1 MKNLFFGL
9 ISTKKIIT
17 KALSAALIAG
27 TVITSM
33 AHPAYALTSQN
44 LPKEGYDDHV
54 VVQSAP
60 ILYDRQWFP
69 NGNVMNGDFIRY
81 SCYRDHA
88 WGVTDEQCLWTKK
101 QIDEIVDSII
111 TPDMNQWE
119 RMEKIEK
126 WMCADGSEGI
136 NIRYDDTVMDEGFT
150 KGQSAYEAL
159 QFRRSVCA
167 GQSQVQNLLMH
178 RAGLGCGIVTSPIR
192 THAAL
197 TTPYYN
203 KYYVLTDAGQTST
216 YNGWSYMDR
225 FDWHLD
231 WLYGYKPEGTFGSH
245 YSFKENPYS
254 YNIESYYYG
263 DPYIDDYLNHKLYD
277 EILY

>member
-9 ISTKKIIT
+9 MSTKKIIT

-27 TVITSM
+27 TVITST
-33 AHPAYALTSQN
+33 ACPAYALTSQN

-60 ILYDRQWFP
+60 IFYDRVWFP
-69 NGNVMNGDFIRY
+69 NGNLMNGDFIRY

-88 WGVTDEQCLWTKK
+88 WGVTDDQCLWTKK

-119 RMEKIEK
+119 RMEKIGE
-126 WMCADGSEGI
+126 WMRWGV
-136 NIRYDDTVMDEGFT
+136 NIRYTDEAKDIGFT

-159 QFRRSVCA
+159 LYRCAVCA
-167 GQSQVQNLLMH
+167 GQSQVQNLLIH
-178 RAGLGCGIVTSPIR
+178 RAGLGCGIITSPKAN
-192 THAAL
+192 HARV
-197 TTPYYN
+197 TIPYFN
-203 KYYVLTDAGQTST
+203 KYHIHGDTDEYGFGVND
-216 YNGWSYMDR
+216 YKDKH
-225 FDWHLD
+225 DWHLD
-231 WLYGYKPEGTFGSH
+231 WLYGYMQEGSFYPD
-245 YSFKENPYS
+245 YSSSGDTYP

-263 DPYIDDYLNHKLYD
+263 DPYIDDYLDHKLYD